1 MSSENVPGDVPE
13 IVPEQESPSSNALEE
28 TSEPQQQPEE
38 ERRPDE
44 LNETAQDDAIPE
56 AELTANVEEDTT
68 PEVDLNATIYHD
80 TLDTIEETDLDLT
93 DIPKDDKPVDLNAT
107 LPYLDATDFPI
118 AQSSTEAFSVELTK
132 SKSQQVMTSETGELI
147 DPDDIPP
154 ETSTLVMKT
163 ELGPPKEEPKV
174 EPPFKSR
181 RVQVPSA
188 DITKGISQIEP
199 SPKKPPKRKLPNP
212 TPQKIGVLVGVP
224 CRRRSSIKP
233 KYEMIL
239 LS

>member
-1 MSSENVPGDVPE
+1 MSSENFPEDVLE
-13 IVPEQESPSSNALEE
+13 SVPEQESPSSNALDQ
-28 TSEPQQQPEE
+28 TAEPQQQPVKEV
-38 ERRPDE
+38 
-44 LNETAQDDAIPE
+44 NETVQDDAIPE
-56 AELTANVEEDTT
+56 VDLNATIEEDNG

-80 TLDTIEETDLDLT
+80 TLDTIEVTDLDLPEL
-93 DIPKDDKPVDLNAT
+93 PKDDKPVDLNAT
-107 LPYLDATDFPI
+107 LPYLDATDFPV
-118 AQSSTEAFSVELTK
+118 AQSSTEAFSEPVELTK

-147 DPDDIPP
+147 DPDEIPP

-163 ELGPPKEEPKV
+163 ELGPAKEEPKV

-199 SPKKPPKRKLPNP
+199 SPRKPPKRKLPNP

-233 KYEMIL
+233 K
-239 LS
+239 